1 VDERLGQES
10 FASLVAPHL
19 DAMWL
24 LARRFGGSD
33 AEDLVQE
40 ALELAWRKRHL
51 YDEGRGSVRGWLLA
65 LVADRC
71 RRRHRRLRRTEQ
83 LSDVAAPPGD
93 LELTVDVGS
102 AVRALSARQRLA
114 VELYYVLGLSV
125 AETAEVMRCSIGT
138 VKSTLSDA
146 RGRLRTYLEVKA

>member
-1 VDERLGQES
+1 VEERVGHES
-10 FASLVAPHL
+10 FASTVAPHL

-24 LARRFGGSD
+24 LARRLGGSE

-51 YDEGRGSVRGWLLA
+51 YDETRGSMRSWLLA

-83 LSDVAAPPGD
+83 LSDTAAPAAD
-93 LELTVDVGS
+93 MELTVDIGS
-102 AVRALSARQRLA
+102 AVRALSPRQRLA
-114 VELYYVLGLSV
+114 IELHYVLGLSV
-125 AETAEVMRCSIGT
+125 AETAEVMRCSPGT

-146 RGRLRTYLEVKA
+146 RGRLRTYLEVTA